1 MASDLHTLARAL
13 DLGSADEAAWLGS
26 LHDALRPLCKHPLVM
41 VQRSGGGSAAPESV
55 LTDATKLADCVATTN
70 AMFPQVATAAS
81 SHIVYA
87 GALSGMI
94 GQVAPDERRD
104 LFEALANW
112 NFSGF
117 EGFLASSGE
126 SGSRVT
132 ASILWPVGHG
142 SVHAGALRS
151 VLPHLWAAIG
161 RSELTRR
168 QRLAA
173 PSPDH
178 AEPPRGP
185 SLWDELIH
193 GQALVHERSGERGDA
208 TWLVETHGPTGAPI
222 RRSTRQLSV
231 RESFLVDGVSRGAS
245 NKELGY
251 HLGVTN
257 GTIGSVLTRAMRK
270 LEVRNRAEL
279 CALAAGARGMV
290 ADDRGGLAHVST
302 ASLVSS
308 SGGLRE
314 SQRRLLTHLTR
325 GLTNR
330 DIATTEGLSQHT
342 VRNRIATLMRRF
354 AVHSRS
360 ELIGRAHPYLSD
372 ADTG

>member
-1 MASDLHTLARAL
+1 MTSDLHTLARAL
-13 DLGSADEAAWLGS
+13 DVGSAEDGAWLGS
-26 LHDALRPLCKHPLVM
+26 LLDALRPLCKQPLVM
-41 VQRSGGGSAAPESV
+41 VQRSGGESVAPDSV
-55 LTDATKLADCVATTN
+55 LTKATKLADCVAVTN
-70 AMFPQVATAAS
+70 AMFPQVANAAS

-87 GALSGMI
+87 GPLSGMM
-94 GQVAPDERRD
+94 GQVAPDKRRD

-112 NFSGF
+112 HFSGF
-117 EGFLASSGE
+117 EGFLASSGA

-142 SVHAGALRS
+142 FVPSEVLRP
-151 VLPHLWAAIG
+151 VLPHLWAALG
-161 RSELTRR
+161 RSERTRR
-168 QRLAA
+168 QRLTA
-173 PSPDH
+173 PSFHH
-178 AEPPRGP
+178 AQPPRGP

-193 GQALVHERSGERGDA
+193 GQALVRGRSGERDDS
-208 TWLVETHGPTGAPI
+208 TWLVETHGPNGPPT

-251 HLGVTN
+251 HLGVTS

-290 ADDRGGLAHVST
+290 ADDRGGLAQVST
-302 ASLVSS
+302 ASLVST

-314 SQRRLLTHLTR
+314 SQRRLLIHLTR

-342 VRNRIATLMRRF
+342 IRNRIVTLMRRF
-354 AVHSRS
+354 GVHSRS
-360 ELIGRAHPYLSD
+360 ELIGMAYPYLWD
-372 ADTG
+372 ADAG